1 MSGRVAVLEHS
12 ASDLPGLVG
21 QHLESLGFELQH
33 VRADLAPEP
42 LPRPAELSAVVVMGS
57 IESVTGG
64 GPRWLARERDFVS
77 ECVAGHTPV
86 LGICFGGQ
94 LLVDV
99 LGGTVRRAAEVE
111 VGWREV
117 EVVDEAE
124 MTAGPWLV
132 WHEDE
137 FLLPP
142 GAALL
147 ARTDLCAQAF
157 AAGPHLGVQFHPE
170 IDEALLDLWFDDARS
185 RGDLKPDDAEV
196 MAAGLARFGR
206 SSGEQARSLVDR
218 FLSRL

>member
-12 ASDLPGLVG
+12 ASDLPGVVG

-33 VRADLAPEP
+33 VRVDLAPES
-42 LPRPAELSAVVVMGS
+42 LPRRAELSAVVVTGS

-64 GPRWLARERDFVS
+64 GPSWLARERQFVS
-77 ECVAGHTPV
+77 ECVSEQTPV
-86 LGICFGGQ
+86 FGICFGGQ
-94 LLVDV
+94 LIADV
-99 LGGTVRRAAEVE
+99 LGGTVRRAPEKE

-117 EVVDEAE
+117 ELVGDVG
-124 MTAGPWLV
+124 MTPGPWLL

-147 ARTDLCAQAF
+147 ARTDVCAQAF
-157 AAGPHLGVQFHPE
+157 VAGPHLAVQFHPE
-170 IDEALLDLWFDDARS
+170 IDDALLGLWLDDARS
-185 RGDLKPDDAEV
+185 RGVLKPDDAELLV
-196 MAAGLARFGR
+196 SGLARFAR
-206 SSGEQARSLVDR
+206 SSGEQARALVDW